1 MIKKLFVTGGSGY
14 LGQHLL
20 HSTTMWNT
28 HATYFQTQPAYG
40 SHTTFHQCDLRDRTR
55 VFTLVESIH
64 PDVIIHT
71 ACSNRTSQEIEAI
84 VPAARHLV
92 DAAKGS
98 SCRFIHI
105 STDLVFDGEEAP
117 YHEKSQLMPISSYG
131 RAKAKAEEHIT
142 SVDSQ
147 AVIIRASMMY
157 GIDPI
162 DHQTRWLL
170 DGIENRKTVRLFT
183 DEIRS
188 PIWVNTLVASLL
200 ELAESDFTGILHIAG
215 PESFSRWEFGLAML
229 NLLDRMPTD
238 NIIPATRAESGLNR
252 PRDLTFNIEKAKHV
266 LKAPL
271 LSISEVY
278 HQIHSVES

>member
-1 MIKKLFVTGGSGY
+1 MSKSLLVTGGAGY
-14 LGQHLL
+14 LGHHLV
-20 HSTTMWNT
+20 HSTTTWNT
-28 HATYFQTQPAYG
+28 HATYFQTQPASD
-40 SHTTFHQCDLRDRTR
+40 SHATFHQCDLRDRTR
-55 VFTLVESIH
+55 VFTLVESVH

-84 VPAARHLV
+84 VPATRHLV
-92 DAAKGS
+92 DAAMRY
-98 SCRFIHI
+98 SCRFLHM
-105 STDLVFDGEEAP
+105 STDMVFDGEEAP

-131 RAKAKAEEHIT
+131 RAKAKAEEHVT
-142 SVDSQ
+142 SVDAQ
-147 AVIIRASMMY
+147 AAIIRASLMY

-170 DGIENRKTVRLFT
+170 DGIEIGKTVRLFT

-188 PIWVNTLVASLL
+188 PIWVKTLVASLL

-215 PESFSRWEFGLAML
+215 PESFSRWEFGHAML
-229 NLLDRMPTD
+229 NLLHRVPTD
-238 NIIPATRAESGLNR
+238 NIVSATRTESGLNR

-266 LKAPL
+266 LKTPL

-278 HQIHSVES
+278 RQIHSAES